1 MMLKFL
7 SKILASRIGQILID
21 IALSGVGKILQD
33 LLDVTRN
40 AMTKA
45 EDIGN
50 YIKTNVG
57 IVTKEEIIAN
67 ISVIYGYD
75 ITEEQF
81 VYFSS
86 SLKGLGKF
94 SIAFDIIQ
102 KDTKNKGK
110 DYEEYI
116 INFAIEMIFIKYFKG

>member
-1 MMLKFL
+1 MLKFL
-7 SKILASRIGQILID
+7 SKILASKIGKILID

-33 LLDVTRN
+33 LLDTTIN

-45 EDIGN
+45 EDIG
-50 YIKTNVG
+50 
-57 IVTKEEIIAN
+57 
-67 ISVIYGYD
+67 
-75 ITEEQF
+75 EQF

-102 KDTKNKGK
+102 KDAKNKGN

>member
-1 MMLKFL
+1 MLKFL
-7 SKILASRIGQILID
+7 AKILASKIGKILID
-21 IALSGVGKILQD
+21 IALSGVGKILED
-33 LLDVTRN
+33 LLDTTRN

-50 YIKTNVG
+50 YIKVNVG
-57 IVTKEEIIAN
+57 TIAKEEIIAN
-67 ISVIYGYD
+67 ISVVYGYD

-81 VYFSS
+81 IYFSS

-102 KDTKNKGK
+102 KDAKNKGK